1 MQLML
6 RPAVTLRKFAEAG
19 DHRGAWL
26 ALRRPLALAAFMGCV
41 VSLLTS
47 GRITLRLALPGAI
60 YWSFVPIFEAVA
72 LAVVCRSKLRARS
85 VDLFFT
91 SNGPWFLWLTAFS
104 ALWAF
109 RPPGPAYE
117 WIVHN
122 WIWYG
127 SAWLIGAWCF
137 AIDYQ
142 FFRRVERLAPGSAL
156 GALTV
161 QRLLTWG
168 AGMAVFVFSGAWSV
182 VAPMLGL

>member
-1 MQLML
+1 MQMML
-6 RPAVTLRKFAEAG
+6 RPAATLRKLAEAR
-19 DHRGAWL
+19 DNRGAWA
-26 ALRRPLALAAFMGCV
+26 ALRRPLALAAFMGCA

-60 YWSFVPIFEAVA
+60 YWSFVPIFQAAA
-72 LAVVCRSKLRARS
+72 LAVVCGGKLRARQ

-109 RPPGPAYE
+109 RPPGAAYE
-117 WIVHN
+117 WVVHK

-127 SAWLIGAWCF
+127 SAWLMGGWCF

-142 FFRRVERLAPGSAL
+142 FFRRVEGRAPGSAL

-168 AGMAVFVFSGAWSV
+168 TGMTVFVLSGGWSV
-182 VAPMLGL
+182 VSPMVGL